1 MTHPDDETRRPK
13 DFMIQHGWDLN
24 TYPTGTGFYI
34 KAILTSVLGAHALCI
49 PAKGCSTDLLVS
61 VKLGTLL

>member
-1 MTHPDDETRRPK
+1 
-13 DFMIQHGWDLN
+13 MIQHGWDLN